1 MSDKIKWI
9 ENLGTGKY
17 NNYKISLDNQ
27 GEYMLDFYLVRDE
40 MVMKGNSGPFLDI
53 SGGKEMALNIENRME
68 NLI

>member
-40 MVMKGNSGPFLDI
+40 MVMKGNFLI
-53 SGGKEMALNIENRME
+53 FPAEKKWP
-68 NLI
+68 